1 MPTNDSRT
9 RKKNT
14 TPEERRKIYEILN
27 EVGVRKGGN
36 FYEYRDD
43 WTDAKVASK
52 VAPNISEWSVRSIR
66 QEFFGTI
73 RASYSA
79 NSPELVDL
87 IKRVEALENLI
98 LKM

>member
-1 MPTNDSRT
+1 MPTNNSRT

-14 TPEERRKIYEILN
+14 TPEERRKIYETLN
-27 EVGVRKGGN
+27 EVGVRKNNN

-52 VAPNISEWSVRSIR
+52 VSPDVSEWSVRSIR

-73 RASYSA
+73 RSSYSD
-79 NSPELVDL
+79 NSPELADL